1 MGSVDFMAEAPTIFA
16 LKLFAVISPVKVRE
30 EAPVNST
37 FSNAD
42 RLTSAVNLSLFF
54 PLILPSKVMSSIPSC
69 FSVKFSCFSS
79 RAGMVTDAPVSG
91 GNFECPVDFNPG
103 DFFSLETG
111 NRDLFLRDG
120 SGDGE
125 AEHEEDECNFFHD
138 YYFLMGRLK
147 VVKSYKG

>member
-42 RLTSAVNLSLFF
+42 RLTSAVNFSLFF

-79 RAGMVTDAPVSG
+79 RAGMVTDAPVDSPCLAVTL
-91 GNFECPVDFNPG
+91 NAPWTSIPVIFSPWKREIVICSCAMAPVMAKQNMKRMNVI
-103 DFFSLETG
+103 FFMIII
-111 NRDLFLRDG
+111 F
-120 SGDGE
+120 
-125 AEHEEDECNFFHD
+125 
-138 YYFLMGRLK
+138 
-147 VVKSYKG
+147 

>member
-1 MGSVDFMAEAPTIFA
+1 MLFQSGGNGDRCPGGFA
-16 LKLFAVISPVKVRE
+16 L
-30 EAPVNST
+30 
-37 FSNAD
+37 
-42 RLTSAVNLSLFF
+42 
-54 PLILPSKVMSSIPSC
+54 
-69 FSVKFSCFSS
+69 
-79 RAGMVTDAPVSG
+79 SG

-103 DFFSLETG
+103 DFFSLEMG
-111 NRDLFLRDG
+111 NRDLFLCDG

>member
-1 MGSVDFMAEAPTIFA
+1 MAEAPTIFA

-42 RLTSAVNLSLFF
+42 RLTSAVNFSLFF

-79 RAGMVTDAPVSG
+79 RAGMVTDAPVESLCLAVTL
-91 GNFECPVDFNPG
+91 NAPWTSIPVILSPWKREIVICSCAMAPVRAKQNMKRMNVI
-103 DFFSLETG
+103 FFMIII
-111 NRDLFLRDG
+111 F
-120 SGDGE
+120 
-125 AEHEEDECNFFHD
+125 
-138 YYFLMGRLK
+138 
-147 VVKSYKG
+147 